1 MNYYNSNMALLE
13 KKEPLLYRRLMRV
26 APNRIADLAA
36 LSPLPPDLNLEK
48 ADIIII
54 LGFGL
59 GEHVQKTVH
68 KASKRAFI
76 LVIEPDISVFKAALS
91 EIDFSSFLEKRV
103 SLAIGEDPFYATRV
117 RLDNYYGILTLPQI
131 QLVEHH
137 PSTQRIPD
145 YYQKIKKNLKE
156 ATDVALRNMATL
168 NKFAPDWQRNVLS
181 NLPVLINSP
190 GVNRLFGQFQNVPAV
205 IVSAGPSLD
214 KNVSHLKE
222 AEGKALIV
230 CVDTALKALLSHSIT
245 PDLVVA
251 IDSQEANY
259 KHIKG
264 IKVKGPFLVIV
275 PVTNPKI
282 VKELSLPVFVT
293 DYGHPMT
300 KWVENF
306 IGTKGHT
313 KVGGSVA
320 TTCFDLLVQL
330 GANPIIFIGQDL
342 AYTDGKL
349 HTGKASYMDE
359 WVESLGKFD
368 TLETK
373 IRERMREERLGWVD
387 GQDGKKVMTSY
398 QMQGWITWLQ
408 DQIKDAKAT
417 CINATEGGAKIE
429 GASAMKL
436 KEAIERFCKNEL
448 DIRKVLKATS
458 DSYKIPSIET
468 LAKGMKILS
477 EQWEVAYQFSV
488 QGKGISNELI
498 NSLLKGE
505 DVGSM
510 RVRQLFSRIGMLYK
524 EIIGKKGLMQIGRWS
539 IEPLIAKMRSLH
551 SRGNDK
557 LNIAKTCLVFF
568 NDMEEIA
575 KRTVEELKEAQEEI
589 IKINED
595 SSLAQSA

>member
-1 MNYYNSNMALLE
+1 RKDRMNYYNSNVALLE
-13 KKEPLLYRRLMRV
+13 KKEPLLYQRLMRV
-26 APNRIADLAA
+26 APNRIPDLAA
-36 LSPLPPDLNLEK
+36 PSPLPPDLNLEK

-54 LGFGL
+54 LGFGF
-59 GEHVQKTVH
+59 GDHVQRAVS
-68 KASKRAFI
+68 KASERAFI

-91 EIDFSSFLEKRV
+91 EVDFSPFLEKRV

-131 QLVEHH
+131 QLVEHN
-137 PSTQRIPD
+137 PSTARMPD
-145 YYQKIKKNLKE
+145 YYQSIKKNLKE

-168 NKFAPDWQRNVLS
+168 NKFAPEWQKNVLT
-181 NLPVLINSP
+181 NLPVLVNSP
-190 GVNRLFGQFQNVPAV
+190 GVNRLFGNFQNMPAI

-214 KNVSHLKE
+214 KNVSDLKE

-230 CVDTALKALLSHSIT
+230 CVDTALKALLAHSII

-259 KHIKG
+259 NHIKG
-264 IKVKGPFLVIV
+264 LKTEGPSLVIV

-320 TTCFDLLVQL
+320 TTCFDLLAQL
-330 GANPIIFIGQDL
+330 GVNPIIFIGQDL

-349 HTGKASYMDE
+349 HTGRTSYME
-359 WVESLGKFD
+359 TWVESLNKFS
-368 TLETK
+368 TLEAMT
-373 IRERMREERLGWVD
+373 RERMKEERLVWVE
-387 GQDGKKVMTSY
+387 GQDGNKVLTSY
-398 QMQGWITWLQ
+398 QMQGWITWLA
-408 DQIKDAKAT
+408 DQIRDARAN

-429 GASAMKL
+429 GAPAMKL
-436 KEAIERFCKNEL
+436 KEAIKRFCKNDLGIKKILETAS
-448 DIRKVLKATS
+448 V
-458 DSYKIPSIET
+458 SYKVPSIET
-468 LAKGMKILS
+468 LVKGMKILA
-477 EQWEVAYQFSV
+477 EQWEVSYQFSV

-505 DVGSM
+505 DATSM
-510 RVRQLFSRIGMLYK
+510 RIRQLFSRIGMLYK

-557 LNIAKTCLVFF
+557 LNIAKTCFVFF
-568 NDMEEIA
+568 NDMEEIS
-575 KRTVEELKEAQEEI
+575 KTTVEQLRQAQEEI
-589 IKINED
+589 IKTNRD
-595 SSLAQSA
+595 F